1 MSDETQA
8 SPEQT
13 TETDAPVVET
23 PAQSEPEF
31 KAHPAHEKLLSEIPE
46 AWHQKVIPHLQDQD
60 KYYQKEMEK
69 FSPFKEYVDQ
79 GISAEVISGGI
90 NLARAIETNPT
101 EVYASL
107 QDYLV
112 QNGMLKSEAAAAAQ
126 EMMEDETGEDFD
138 DLFEDDVPPALK
150 RELDELKSRQAEADD
165 YIYQQEL
172 DKATSKE
179 IETLESEM
187 SALRQA
193 HNISEAHEV
202 AIYDLMNAA
211 LNAGREIS
219 VAEAAQQLQAM
230 VGPFGSASA
239 GEAPPTIVGSSGGA
253 GIPAPNLAIPK
264 DDKGKK
270 EMMARLFEDYQRA
283 NR

>member
-8 SPEQT
+8 LPDQT
-13 TETDAPVVET
+13 TETESPVVET
-23 PAQSEPEF
+23 PAEPQV
-31 KAHPAHEKLLSEIPE
+31 KAHPAHEKVLSEIPE
-46 AWHQKVIPHLQDQD
+46 AWHQKVIPHLQEQD

-69 FSPFKEYVDQ
+69 FTPFKEYVDQ
-79 GISAEVISGGI
+79 GISPDLISGGI

-107 QDYLV
+107 QEYL
-112 QNGMLKSEAAAAAQ
+112 QQQGMLPGEAAAAAQ
-126 EMMEDETGEDFD
+126 DMMEDETDEDFE
-138 DLFEDDVPPALK
+138 DLFDGNVPSGIK
-150 RELDELKSRQAEADD
+150 KELDELKARQAEADD

-172 DKATSKE
+172 DKATQE
-179 IETLESEM
+179 QIQTLESEM
-187 SALRQA
+187 GALRKA
-193 HNISEAHEV
+193 HNISDAHEV

-239 GEAPPTIVGSSGGA
+239 SGEAPPTIVGSSGGA
-253 GIPAPNLAIPK
+253 GIPAMDVSVPK

-270 EMMARLFEDYQRA
+270 EMMARLFEEYQRA